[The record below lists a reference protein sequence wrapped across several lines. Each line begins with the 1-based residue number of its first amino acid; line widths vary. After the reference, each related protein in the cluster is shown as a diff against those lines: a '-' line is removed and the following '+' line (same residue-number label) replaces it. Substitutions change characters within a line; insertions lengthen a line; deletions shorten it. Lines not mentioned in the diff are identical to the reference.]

1 MYYDVVGVRYIEGYK
16 LEVVFE
22 NGKRGIVDL
31 QSYVKGGGIF
41 SRFSDKEYFRQVCV
55 NKELGVL
62 CWPDGL
68 DIAPETLYSKA
79 TGEPLPTWVSPET
92 NKPQRKVV
100 KKALR

>member
-1 MYYDVVGVRYIEGYK
+1 MYYDIKEARYVDGYK
-16 LEVVFE
+16 LEIIFE
-22 NGKRGIVDL
+22 DGKKGIVDL
-31 QSYVKGGGIF
+31 QEYARKGGLF
-41 SRFSDKEYFRQVCV
+41 DRFSDLEYFKQFYI
-55 NKELGVL
+55 NKELNVL

-100 KKALR
+100 KKAL